1 MYAFI
6 HLLIYIICICFC
18 MYFDS
23 IGWAVWRTSLAHTS
37 VSSIWS
43 VSVIS
48 AQHPCVPDT
57 HTDHAVCNRWSK
69 GPHLHIVRVQP
80 QNWVCSCVG
89 AVLCTLFIFSE
100 IERTADNL
108 SGASSNSQDWKVTLA
123 KAARLLN
130 ELATTL
136 SELQEADPAHQY
148 TQAAN
153 EQT

>member
-1 MYAFI
+1 M
-6 HLLIYIICICFC
+6 HLLLYVFWLHWLGSMKDILGPHKCVQHLECFSHFC
-18 MYFDS
+18 T
-23 IGWAVWRTSLAHTS
+23 AS
-37 VSSIWS
+37 VCAW
-43 VSVIS
+43 
-48 AQHPCVPDT
+48 HT
-57 HTDHAVCNRWSK
+57 HTDHAVCNRCSK

-100 IERTADNL
+100 IERMADNL
-108 SGASSNSQDWKVTLA
+108 SGASSNSRDWKVTLA